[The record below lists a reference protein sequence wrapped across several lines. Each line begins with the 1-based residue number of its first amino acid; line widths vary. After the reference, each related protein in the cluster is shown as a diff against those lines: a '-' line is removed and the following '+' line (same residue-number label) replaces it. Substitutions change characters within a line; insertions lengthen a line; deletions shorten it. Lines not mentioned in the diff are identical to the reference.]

1 MATLFPYLVMGLLL
15 IAAPVWS
22 QEKGKLGEFEDEVK
36 KGEQEKQD
44 DSSSDT
50 SSDDIS
56 AIGSLVELL
65 FSDPFLALTIGLE
78 QDVRDDGSVSYSIP
92 LARYSFTDYPYAVPG
107 KGLYTTG
114 GNDNAASMVSAGYFR
129 ESGKLYG
136 YSTQGRFSPVPFLS
150 FEVQYTGL
158 YEELF
163 DFTTSLSLYSVFLNY
178 HSIRNEFFSFR
189 WGIGMKG
196 IVGNHNLTGFGFN
209 AAAELYPFRPVSLHC
224 NFSIGKYSELLGTLN
239 IHVNRTAFFAG
250 WKYLQAGQ
258 VGISGLI
265 GGVQV
270 YF

>member
-1 MATLFPYLVMGLLL
+1 MATLFPCLVTCLLL

-22 QEKGKLGEFEDEVK
+22 QEKGKLGEFEEEVK

-50 SSDDIS
+50 SSDDGSIV
-56 AIGSLVELL
+56 GSLVELL
-65 FSDPFLALTIGLE
+65 FSDTFLALTIGLE
-78 QDVRDDGSVSYSIP
+78 QDVQDDGSVSYSIP
-92 LARYSFTDYPYAVPG
+92 LARYSFTDYPYATPG
-107 KGLYTTG
+107 KGLYITG
-114 GNDNAASMVSAGYFR
+114 GNGNAASMISAGYFR

-136 YSTQGRFSPVPFLS
+136 YAAQGRFSPVPFLS
-150 FEVQYTGL
+150 FEAQYTRL

-163 DFTTSLSLYSVFLNY
+163 DLTASLSLYSVFLNY
-178 HSIRNEFFSFR
+178 HSIRNDFFSFR

-209 AAAELYPFRPVSLHC
+209 TAAELYPFRPVSLHC
-224 NFSIGKYSELLGTLN
+224 SFSIGQYSELLGTLN
-239 IHVNRTAFFAG
+239 VHVDRTAFFAG